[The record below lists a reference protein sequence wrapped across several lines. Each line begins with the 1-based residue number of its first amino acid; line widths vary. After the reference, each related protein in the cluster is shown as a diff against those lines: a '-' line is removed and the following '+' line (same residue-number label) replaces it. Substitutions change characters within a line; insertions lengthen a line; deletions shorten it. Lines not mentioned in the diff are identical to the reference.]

1 MASAVSHRAN
11 IANAETDRAAAEAD
25 PAAFFKQRA
34 LGPNNLVAPS
44 RGPLENAGMAMQSTL
59 LDAPQSLQGKQLRLG
74 KKVTSVFLE
83 EATVIWPMVIGCSLT
98 ASSLAKTVI
107 LLVTV

>member
-1 MASAVSHRAN
+1 MVSAVSHRVN
-11 IANAETDRAAAEAD
+11 IANAEADRAAAEAD

-34 LGPNNLVAPS
+34 LDPNNLVAPS
-44 RGPLENAGMAMQSTL
+44 RGPLEDAGMAMQSTL

-83 EATVIWPMVIGCSLT
+83 EATVIWPMVIDCSLS